1 MTIAIP
7 IITEF
12 DGKGIDKAVKEF
24 KNLETNGEKAQFAIK
39 KAAVPAAAAL
49 AGLTAALGSAVKGAI
64 EDAAAQDKLA
74 EQIKRTTG
82 ATDTQI
88 KANEDWITV
97 QGRLLGVTDDE
108 LRPALGGLVRATG
121 NITKAQEL
129 AAAAMDI
136 SAAKGISLETTTKA
150 LEKAYGGNMTAL
162 AKLSPELRD
171 MIKGGATLDEV
182 MQAMSKT
189 FGGAASSAAETTQ
202 GKFERMKIALDETKE
217 SIGASLMPVVEAIVP
232 VLQKFSDWAAK
243 HPEVFTVL
251 AGALAAVAAAIVA
264 INIAMSI
271 NPITAIAI
279 GIAAVAA
286 AAVIAYK
293 KFELFRTI
301 IDTVFGAVRWWI
313 SNVTIPLFQGLLGAA
328 TFVFKAIAAVWNNT
342 VGKLAFTIPSWV
354 PLIGGKSFAMPKIG
368 GGGGDG
374 GGLTS
379 ARAFEES
386 QKEIIAA
393 NPEVFAAPPAV
404 APSAPGKVQ
413 NTSAPAFDNT
423 SGNAGGFE
431 QAGIGGIGP
440 FSNITIN
447 MDAGL
452 VSSPATVGQDIIDA
466 ILAAQRNSGQVFAPA
481 ATL

>member
-1 MTIAIP
+1 
-7 IITEF
+7 
-12 DGKGIDKAVKEF
+12 
-24 KNLETNGEKAQFAIK
+24 
-39 KAAVPAAAAL
+39 
-49 AGLTAALGSAVKGAI
+49 
-64 EDAAAQDKLA
+64 
-74 EQIKRTTG
+74 
-82 ATDTQI
+82 
-88 KANEDWITV
+88 
-97 QGRLLGVTDDE
+97 
-108 LRPALGGLVRATG
+108 
-121 NITKAQEL
+121 
-129 AAAAMDI
+129 MDI

-162 AKLSPELRD
+162 AKLSLELRD

-232 VLQKFSDWAAK
+232 ILQKFSDWAAK

-413 NTSAPAFDNT
+413 NTSAPAFDKT

-431 QAGIGGIGP
+431 NAGIGGIGP
-440 FSNITIN
+440 FPNITVN
-447 MDAGL
+447 VDGGDPNAVVQAL
-452 VSSPATVGQDIIDA
+452 QDYVRA
-466 ILAAQRNSGQVFAPA
+466 NGPVPVNTRAM
-481 ATL
+481 

>member
-1 MTIAIP
+1 
-7 IITEF
+7 
-12 DGKGIDKAVKEF
+12 
-24 KNLETNGEKAQFAIK
+24 
-39 KAAVPAAAAL
+39 
-49 AGLTAALGSAVKGAI
+49 
-64 EDAAAQDKLA
+64 
-74 EQIKRTTG
+74 
-82 ATDTQI
+82 
-88 KANEDWITV
+88 
-97 QGRLLGVTDDE
+97 
-108 LRPALGGLVRATG
+108 
-121 NITKAQEL
+121 
-129 AAAAMDI
+129 MDI
-136 SAAKGISLETTTKA
+136 SSAKGLSLETTTKA
-150 LEKAYGGNMTAL
+150 LERAYGGNMTAL

-171 MIKGGATLDEV
+171 MIKDGASLDEV

-189 FGGAASSAAETTQ
+189 FGGAASEAAETTQ

-232 VLQKFSDWAAK
+232 ILQKFSDWAAK

-251 AGALAAVAAAIVA
+251 AVALAAVAAAIVA

-279 GIAAVAA
+279 GIGAVAA

-293 KFELFRTI
+293 KFETFRTI
-301 IDTVFGAVRWWI
+301 VDALFGAVRWWI

-328 TFVFKAIAAVWNNT
+328 TFVFNAIAAVWNNT

-354 PLIGGKSFAMPKIG
+354 PLLGGKSFAMPKIG
-368 GGGGDG
+368 GGGGG
-374 GGLTS
+374 SGGLTS

-386 QKEIIAA
+386 QKEIVAA

-413 NTSAPAFDNT
+413 NTAAPAFDNT

-431 QAGIGGIGP
+431 NAGIGGIGP

-466 ILAAQRNSGQVFAPA
+466 ILAAQRNSGVVFAPA
-481 ATL
+481 ATF